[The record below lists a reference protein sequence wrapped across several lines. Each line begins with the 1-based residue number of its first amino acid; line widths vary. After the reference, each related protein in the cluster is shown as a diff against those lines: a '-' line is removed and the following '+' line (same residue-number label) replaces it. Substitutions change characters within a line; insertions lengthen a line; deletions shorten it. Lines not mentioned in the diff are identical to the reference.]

1 MANTLNTGSLETLTP
16 GNSLL
21 VQAIEVAN
29 GKIQLEIAERL
40 EGGSQSN
47 NVLGMFNKSDERFS
61 SGGARRAWLT
71 CEPSDASELL
81 GVDVSSDY
89 TTDERGRSVKA
100 LNILN
105 PAVGDVVLHVQVNE
119 TTEPSEYQAMNVET
133 AAKRRGKDG
142 DFITHQGMYI
152 FANTI
157 AVSGEATHTFL
168 ESDAPATTGGIIAA
182 QNVNVETGEILS

>member
-1 MANTLNTGSLETLTP
+1 MDNALNTGSLETLTP
-16 GNSLL
+16 NNSLL
-21 VQAIEVAN
+21 IQSIKVAN
-29 GKIQLEIAERL
+29 GKIQLEVAERL
-40 EGGSQSN
+40 EGGSSSN

-61 SGGARRAWLT
+61 LGGARRAWLT
-71 CEPSDASELL
+71 CEPNDASELL
-81 GVDVSSDY
+81 GVDVTSDY
-89 TTDERGRSVKA
+89 TTDERGRNVKA

-105 PAVGDVVLHVQVNE
+105 PAVGGTVLHVQVNE
-119 TTEPSEYQAMNVET
+119 TTEPTEYQAMNVET

-157 AVSGEATHTFL
+157 VVSGEATHTFL
-168 ESDAPATTGGIIAA
+168 EPDAPAITGGIIAA